1 MTKRKIHL
9 KIQVLMQTI
18 LSVFYEFSFYLKS
31 QFLIA
36 YSLRTRRC
44 TKKWDHWMGLR
55 SPETFGIFRF
65 SWYSV
70 SWRRP
75 YSKQQQGMNQRRQ
88 ILQLQQIEEVGTLV
102 YVQVCYISRE
112 NALQSR
118 DCIANLKNNITC
130 NIQANMASTSL

>member
-1 MTKRKIHL
+1 
-9 KIQVLMQTI
+9 MQTI

-55 SPETFGIFRF
+55 SPETLGIFRF

-75 YSKQQQGMNQRRQ
+75 YSKQQQGMNQRRR
-88 ILQLQQIEEVGTLV
+88 ILQLQQIEQVGTLV
-102 YVQVCYISRE
+102 SMYKYVISR
-112 NALQSR
+112 AKMLYSR
-118 DCIANLKNNITC
+118 VIVLRIWKIILHVTYKQIWHQPHYNL
-130 NIQANMASTSL
+130 S